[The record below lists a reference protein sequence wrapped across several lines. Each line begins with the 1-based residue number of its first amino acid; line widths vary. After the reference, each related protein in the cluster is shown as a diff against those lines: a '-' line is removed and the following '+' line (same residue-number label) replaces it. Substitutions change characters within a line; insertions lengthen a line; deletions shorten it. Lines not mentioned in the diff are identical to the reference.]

1 MVMVLPKRSQV
12 VQSLEQQP
20 NQWQLAELLLQHL
33 RGYRRTLIV
42 HAATPTKMPEKPWNH
57 RRYFSVC
64 LYLASRRLRVED
76 MLHQSLETSIVDWR
90 GVVHSIPWFRDF
102 CNLIHSKPEYRSS
115 TSRIPGIPCLY
126 LQGCQ
131 YSIKVE
137 LYLLRSKSAVCMG
150 FRWNSCIAQANVWW
164 KCSKVTS
171 SANQCVCLGFRSL
184 ELGLHG
190 QTG

>member
-1 MVMVLPKRSQV
+1 MVMVLPKRSRV
-12 VQSLEQQP
+12 VQSSEQQP

-42 HAATPTKMPEKPWNH
+42 HAAIPTKMPEKPWNH

-64 LYLASRRLRVED
+64 LCLASRRLCTED
-76 MLHQSLETSIVDWR
+76 MLHQSLETSIADRR
-90 GVVHSIPWFRDF
+90 GVVHSIPWFRGF
-102 CNLIHSKPEYRSS
+102 CNLIHLKPEYGSS

-126 LQGCQ
+126 LRGCQ

-137 LYLLRSKSAVCMG
+137 LYLLRSKSAVCMR
-150 FRWNSCIAQANVWW
+150 FRWNSYIAQANVCWR
-164 KCSKVTS
+164 CSKVTS
-171 SANQCVCLGFRSL
+171 SANQCVCPGFRSL
-184 ELGLHG
+184 ELGLRS